1 MCCSNKRATLM
12 REATKQT
19 TLKSNSIA
27 TPSPAAATSVP
38 NPVQNVRPAQ
48 PPGGGSSVGLRYLE
62 KSPIRVRGPA
72 TGRQYEFSAANPI
85 RLIDARDAESL
96 LRTRFFAK
104 TG

>member
-1 MCCSNKRATLM
+1 MCCGQKRATLM
-12 REATKQT
+12 QEDLNRTPPR
-19 TLKSNSIA
+19 SNSIA